1 MAARIR
7 SSLLECSSG
16 VLRFAALSRLTSIRL
31 GLALSLILMPC
42 NASPAGHRIAEGS
55 DHMDSMQSSETNQ
68 LSPDLVPVFSERDA
82 SMVVAKVLGRE
93 HSHTNQSGVE
103 TGLLRLTLV
112 RIVRSEKLKEGD
124 AIETPFARV
133 ADRQI
138 RLRNQFNAW
147 NSLSL
152 DPGELLLLGVK
163 FERAPHTYVS
173 LAAARVSSTNDPLI
187 TAAQQCYEIEL
198 IRDNPAAKKQLL
210 TRALESPEDLLRFY
224 ALDVI
229 TRRHALN
236 REDSVNILE
245 SAIRSEKTPSGAKRD
260 IGFQLV
266 SSDFYKT
273 SLGPDPLNVRV
284 VSVIAAQVVNSP
296 DSKFRTQ
303 WLSFLSS
310 SVSREF
316 SSDPAK
322 DRELRLSLVRAVR
335 TPLPQQVIAALT
347 QAVREAPSEADA
359 KPAKRVLD
367 IWQAALEAHR

>member
-1 MAARIR
+1 
-7 SSLLECSSG
+7 
-16 VLRFAALSRLTSIRL
+16 
-31 GLALSLILMPC
+31 
-42 NASPAGHRIAEGS
+42 
-55 DHMDSMQSSETNQ
+55 MDSTQSSETIQ
-68 LSPDLVPVFSERDA
+68 LSPDLVPVFSEREA

-93 HSHTNQSGVE
+93 HSHTNPSGVE
-103 TGLLRLTLV
+103 TGLLKLAIV

-124 AIETPFARV
+124 ALETPYARV

-147 NSLSL
+147 NSLTL
-152 DPGELLLLGVK
+152 DPGELLLIGMKL
-163 FERAPHTYVS
+163 ERAPHTYVS

-187 TAAQQCYEIEL
+187 TAAQHCYEIEF
-198 IRDNPAAKKQLL
+198 IRDNPAAKLQLL
-210 TRALESPEDLLRFY
+210 TRALESPENLLRSY
-224 ALDVI
+224 ALDLI
-229 TRRHALN
+229 TRRHALS

-245 SAIRSEKTPSGAKRD
+245 SAIRSDKTPAGAKRD

-266 SSDFYKT
+266 SSDFFQT

-284 VSVIAAQVVNSP
+284 VSVIAAEVVNSP
-296 DSKFRTQ
+296 DSKSRTQ

-335 TPLPQQVIAALT
+335 TPLPQQVIAALN
-347 QAVREAPSEADA
+347 QSVREAPSETDA

-367 IWQAALEAHR
+367 IWQAAVEAHR

>member
-1 MAARIR
+1 MAARIP
-7 SSLLECSSG
+7 SSHPECGSG
-16 VLRFAALSRLTSIRL
+16 VLCFSALRCATLALL
-31 GLALSLILMPC
+31 GMALSLTLMPG
-42 NASPAGHRIAEGS
+42 NAFAAGHRIAEGS
-55 DHMDSMQSSETNQ
+55 NHMDSMQSSETHQ

-93 HSHTNQSGVE
+93 HSHTNQSSVE
-103 TGLLRLTLV
+103 KGLLRLTLV

-124 AIETPFARV
+124 AIETPFERI

-147 NSLSL
+147 NSFSL
-152 DPGELLLLGVK
+152 DAGELLLISVK
-163 FERAPHTYVS
+163 LERAPHTYTS
-173 LAAARVSSTNDPLI
+173 LAAARVSSTTDPLVA
-187 TAAQQCYEIEL
+187 AAQQCYEIEF
-198 IRDNPAAKKQLL
+198 IRDNPTAKLQLL
-210 TRALESPEDLLRFY
+210 THALEGRENLLRSY

-245 SAIRSEKTPSGAKRD
+245 SAIRSEKTPANARRD

-266 SSDFYKT
+266 SSDFYEI
-273 SLGPDPLNVRV
+273 SLGPDSLNVRV

-296 DSKFRTQ
+296 DSKSRTQ
-303 WLSFLSS
+303 WLGFLSS

-359 KPAKRVLD
+359 KLAKRILD